1 MSALFDLRPAPA
13 LGQHF
18 SSFDELTKFLQ
29 DWSIREKLSYD
40 TMYPSEIQ
48 QGESMSVRFQT
59 AHGESEPIG

>member
-18 SSFDELTKFLQ
+18 SSFDELTKIFYKTGP
-29 DWSIREKLSYD
+29 SVKSSA

-48 QGESMSVRFQT
+48 QGGIYVRKVFKLPMESPSR
-59 AHGESEPIG
+59 